1 MIHADVNITILSSK
15 CDINLGRGRIN
26 AGIPA
31 KFDTLIFLQFEIMPT
46 GVKVAAPPQV
56 HPSAWMWVNRCDI
69 AQPFA
74 QKRRIGKSAVRQF
87 ERRMDRSFSCHSS
100 HRELLL
106 KV

>member
-1 MIHADVNITILSSK
+1 MIHADVNITILAGK
-15 CDINLGRGRIN
+15 CDVDLSRGGVG

-31 KFDTLIFLQFEIMPT
+31 KFDTLIFLKFEIMPT

-56 HPSAWMWVNRCDI
+56 HPSTWVWINRCNI

-74 QKRRIGKSAVRQF
+74 QRCGIGKGTVRQF

-100 HRELLL
+100 HREPLL